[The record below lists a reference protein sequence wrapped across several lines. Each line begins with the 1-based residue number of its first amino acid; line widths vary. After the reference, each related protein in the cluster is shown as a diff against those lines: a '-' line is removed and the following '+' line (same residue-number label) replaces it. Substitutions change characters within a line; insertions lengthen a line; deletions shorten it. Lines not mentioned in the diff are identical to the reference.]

1 LEAYRE
7 AYREVEGDHLVVKV
21 VQKVHPVSEVAHLD
35 VEVHPFQAE
44 VLASWVVEVVV
55 LSFEVVVR
63 ELQAVQ
69 NVDQVADLP
78 FFLQVVRQHQVVR
91 QVVHRAYAV
100 ASLAWWVASFR
111 AEEQAASFPLEA
123 SYRPSYQQ
131 VEASYRAVASCP
143 SCWEPLVQ
151 TSPTFQLL

>member
-1 LEAYRE
+1 MEAYLE

-44 VLASWVVEVVV
+44 VLASSVVVVVV

-63 ELQAVQ
+63 EIQGVQ
-69 NVDQVADLP
+69 SVDQVADLP
-78 FFLQVVRQHQVVR
+78 FFLQVVQRDQVVR

-100 ASLAWWVASFR
+100 ASLASWVASSQ

-131 VEASYRAVASCP
+131 VEASYQAVASCP

-151 TSPTFQLL
+151 TYPTFQLL